1 MNYLIIYGH
10 FSPESFNHALLEVL
24 TGTLATAHNV
34 KVRDLY
40 ALHFNPVLN
49 GEDLEA
55 LGKGTPPA
63 DIQAEQDLVR
73 WADVLIFVYPIWWS
87 GMPAILKGY
96 IDRVFSFG
104 FAYTVDENGP
114 RGLLGEKKVYIIN
127 TTGADEE
134 TNREYGVFQ
143 SMHNLT
149 DVGVFQF
156 CGMEMAGHNYFTAVP
171 YVTDDERRVMI
182 SKFRSAIENLGRK

>member
-1 MNYLIIYGH
+1 MNYLIVYAH
-10 FSPESFNHALLEVL
+10 FNPSSFNRALLDIL
-24 TGTLATAHNV
+24 TGTLGASHNV

-40 ALHFNPVLN
+40 DMHFNPVLT
-49 GEDLEA
+49 DADVKALEQ
-55 LGKGTPPA
+55 GTPPT
-63 DIQAEQDLVR
+63 DIQAEQELIR
-73 WADVLIFVYPIWWS
+73 WADAMVFVYPVWWS

-104 FAYTVDENGP
+104 FAYTADEAGP
-114 RGLLGEKKVYIIN
+114 KGLLKNKQVYIVN

-134 TNREYGVFQ
+134 TNIEDGVFQ

-149 DVGVFQF
+149 DVGIFQF

-171 YVTDDERRVMI
+171 YVTDDERQVML
-182 SKFRSAIENLGRK
+182 SKFRSAIERLAGQ